1 MEFENNIPIYI
12 QVINQIKKDII
23 TGKLPMGAKLP
34 STRELAVLYH
44 INPNTAGRVYKEME
58 LQNMC
63 YTKRGLGTFVTEDAA
78 VFNALRES
86 MAQEFISNFIK
97 EMQIGEEFMLNC
109 SDVKKTYFNK
119 TAVENISL
127 SLENGKIYA
136 LLGPNGSGKTTFMKM
151 IAGLVKPTSGT
162 ILYENEPIGVQSK
175 REIAYLPTESFFYSF
190 MTVKDVGIYY
200 RDFFEDFDM
209 EKYAKLIADMDL
221 RMEDKASK
229 LSSGMAAKLKIAAT
243 LARAA
248 KLYLLDEPLNGIDI
262 IAREKIIT
270 TIINAVDDEST
281 VVISSHLVDEL
292 EAVVDSVIFIK
303 EGRNI
308 LQGEA
313 EQLREQ
319 HSKSIVELYK
329 EIYA

>member
-1 MEFENNIPIYI
+1 
-12 QVINQIKKDII
+12 
-23 TGKLPMGAKLP
+23 
-34 STRELAVLYH
+34 
-44 INPNTAGRVYKEME
+44 
-58 LQNMC
+58 
-63 YTKRGLGTFVTEDAA
+63 
-78 VFNALRES
+78 
-86 MAQEFISNFIK
+86 
-97 EMQIGEEFMLNC
+97 
-109 SDVKKTYFNK
+109 
-119 TAVENISL
+119 
-127 SLENGKIYA
+127 
-136 LLGPNGSGKTTFMKM
+136 
-151 IAGLVKPTSGT
+151 
-162 ILYENEPIGVQSK
+162 
-175 REIAYLPTESFFYSF
+175 
-190 MTVKDVGIYY
+190 
-200 RDFFEDFDM
+200 M

-262 IAREKIIT
+262 IAREKVVT
-270 TIINAVDDEST
+270 TILNAVGEESS

-313 EQLREQ
+313 EQIREQ
-319 HSKSIVELYK
+319 RGKSIVELYK

>member
-1 MEFENNIPIYI
+1 MKKYESRLRWSERSGIAVVLWLF
-12 QVINQIKKDII
+12 QI
-23 TGKLPMGAKLP
+23 
-34 STRELAVLYH
+34 
-44 INPNTAGRVYKEME
+44 
-58 LQNMC
+58 
-63 YTKRGLGTFVTEDAA
+63 
-78 VFNALRES
+78 
-86 MAQEFISNFIK
+86 
-97 EMQIGEEFMLNC
+97 
-109 SDVKKTYFNK
+109 
-119 TAVENISL
+119 
-127 SLENGKIYA
+127 
-136 LLGPNGSGKTTFMKM
+136 
-151 IAGLVKPTSGT
+151 
-162 ILYENEPIGVQSK
+162 
-175 REIAYLPTESFFYSF
+175 
-190 MTVKDVGIYY
+190 VKDVGIYY

-262 IAREKIIT
+262 IAREKVVT
-270 TIINAVDDEST
+270 TILNAVGEESS

-313 EQLREQ
+313 EQIREQ
-319 HSKSIVELYK
+319 RGKSIVELYK

>member
-1 MEFENNIPIYI
+1 
-12 QVINQIKKDII
+12 
-23 TGKLPMGAKLP
+23 
-34 STRELAVLYH
+34 
-44 INPNTAGRVYKEME
+44 
-58 LQNMC
+58 
-63 YTKRGLGTFVTEDAA
+63 
-78 VFNALRES
+78 
-86 MAQEFISNFIK
+86 
-97 EMQIGEEFMLNC
+97 MLNC

-190 MTVKDVGIYY
+190 MTVKDVGVYY
-200 RDFFEDFDM
+200 QDFFEDFD
-209 EKYAKLIADMDL
+209 IADMEL
-221 RMEDKASK
+221 RMEDKANK

>member
-1 MEFENNIPIYI
+1 MD
-12 QVINQIKKDII
+12 K
-23 TGKLPMGAKLP
+23 
-34 STRELAVLYH
+34 
-44 INPNTAGRVYKEME
+44 
-58 LQNMC
+58 
-63 YTKRGLGTFVTEDAA
+63 YT
-78 VFNALRES
+78 
-86 MAQEFISNFIK
+86 
-97 EMQIGEEFMLNC
+97 
-109 SDVKKTYFNK
+109 
-119 TAVENISL
+119 
-127 SLENGKIYA
+127 
-136 LLGPNGSGKTTFMKM
+136 
-151 IAGLVKPTSGT
+151 
-162 ILYENEPIGVQSK
+162 
-175 REIAYLPTESFFYSF
+175 
-190 MTVKDVGIYY
+190 
-200 RDFFEDFDM
+200 
-209 EKYAKLIADMDL
+209 KLIADMEL
-221 RMEDKASK
+221 RMEDKANK

-319 HSKSIVELYK
+319 YSKSIVELYK

>member
-1 MEFENNIPIYI
+1 MVNDMENVLESIGVTKNYA
-12 QVINQIKKDII
+12 
-23 TGKLPMGAKLP
+23 GK
-34 STRELAVLYH
+34 
-44 INPNTAGRVYKEME
+44 
-58 LQNMC
+58 
-63 YTKRGLGTFVTEDAA
+63 AA
-78 VFNALRES
+78 VDN
-86 MAQEFISNFIK
+86 
-97 EMQIGEEFMLNC
+97 
-109 SDVKKTYFNK
+109 V
-119 TAVENISL
+119 SL
-127 SLENGKIYA
+127 KLETGLVYA
-136 LLGPNGSGKTTFMKM
+136 MLGPNGSGKTTWMKM
-151 IAGLVKPTSGT
+151 VAGLVKPGKGE
-162 ILYENEPIGVQSK
+162 ILYKGKAIGKESK
-175 REIAYLPTESFFYSF
+175 KEIAYMSTEPYFYSW
-190 MTVKDVGIYY
+190 MTVADVGRYY
-200 RDFFEDFDM
+200 QDFFEDFDM
-209 EKYAKLIADMDL
+209 EKYTKLIADMEL
-221 RMEDKASK
+221 RMEDKANK

-270 TIINAVDDEST
+270 TIINAVDDDST